1 MKHQTLN
8 PDEEAQLL
16 SNLLVTD
23 GDDWISRRILELHYQ
38 RENERKREETH

>member
-1 MKHQTLN
+1 MKHTTLN

-16 SNLLVTD
+16 FNLLVTD

-38 RENERKREETH
+38 RENASKLEKTL